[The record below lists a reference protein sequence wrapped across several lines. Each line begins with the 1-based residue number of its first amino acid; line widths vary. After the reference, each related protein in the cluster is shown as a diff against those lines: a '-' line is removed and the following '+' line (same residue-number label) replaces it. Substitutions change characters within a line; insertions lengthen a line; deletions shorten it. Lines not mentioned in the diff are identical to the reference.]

1 MDDVLTGEQGAVV
14 LHILKDHGVG
24 LIGGH
29 ALVLAGVGGVL
40 ALIVHRHH
48 HVHTVALAGHIVV
61 GAEAGRRVDA
71 AGTGIHGDVVRQ
83 HQTGGLGQEGVVSQ
97 HIFKEAAGV
106 SLHDLIAVE
115 AADLHD
121 LVGQGLGHDVQ
132 LAVGGLHHRVALVRV
147 QSDGQVAGQGPDGG
161 GPDHEVQLAVV
172 QMGQPAQIIVHGEL
186 DVDGGAGIVL
196 ILDLRLGQ
204 RRLVVRAPVHGLEAL
219 VDVAVPVHFAEHPNL
234 LRLKAGVHGLV
245 GMLPVAHHTHALEAL
260 ALDVDIVVGELMA
273 GGAEVRHAHG
283 LVVQLV
289 LLDDGGL
296 DGHAMVIPAG
306 NIGGVVA
313 AHGVHAVDEVLQGL
327 VQSVAHMQRA
337 VGERRAVVQG
347 EQGLA
352 LVLLQQLVVEVDLL
366 PVLQHVR
373 LALGQAGTHGKAALG
388 HVQGL
393 FVFHVASPFIRN
405 FLLKQNKKRLCLVKR
420 QRRVKASSAVPLLLP
435 RKAATQSHQPWV
447 RGDNGPLPSA
457 LTGQRPSGGCSGVI
471 PQTGCPSA
479 LHQTAALFA
488 RQGGGARLLHRSC
501 TVFP

>member
-1 MDDVLTGEQGAVV
+1 
-14 LHILKDHGVG
+14 
-24 LIGGH
+24 
-29 ALVLAGVGGVL
+29 
-40 ALIVHRHH
+40 
-48 HVHTVALAGHIVV
+48 
-61 GAEAGRRVDA
+61 
-71 AGTGIHGDVVRQ
+71 
-83 HQTGGLGQEGVVSQ
+83 
-97 HIFKEAAGV
+97 
-106 SLHDLIAVE
+106 
-115 AADLHD
+115 
-121 LVGQGLGHDVQ
+121 
-132 LAVGGLHHRVALVRV
+132 
-147 QSDGQVAGQGPDGG
+147 
-161 GPDHEVQLAVV
+161 
-172 QMGQPAQIIVHGEL
+172 
-186 DVDGGAGIVL
+186 
-196 ILDLRLGQ
+196 
-204 RRLVVRAPVHGLEAL
+204 
-219 VDVAVPVHFAEHPNL
+219 
-234 LRLKAGVHGLV
+234 
-245 GMLPVAHHTHALEAL
+245 MLPVAHHTHALEAL